1 MINPKLVE
9 SILANIA
16 ELPPMPASIAALLEM
31 FQEEDS
37 LSAAK
42 VEKIITTDQSLT
54 MNVLK
59 LCNSA
64 FFGLRQ
70 EVSSIKQAASLI
82 GFKALKALA
91 LGSFVQ
97 HISDRQ
103 LDGYL
108 VERGGLWQHSLSVA
122 AGSRLISERYL
133 KGFEDTAFTAGIVH
147 DIGKIIMS
155 KYLQKE
161 FSEIV
166 SVIKKTGIPFH
177 EAEKRI
183 LGITHA
189 DIGQMVAERWKLPN
203 ILIDVIKN
211 HHSPQNAIVNKQ
223 LVSIVHIS
231 DGVSEILGTT
241 EGIDSANMNIEEDA
255 ASSLNID
262 KAGYEDLIKR
272 LTSLMLFPEQR

>member
-1 MINPKLVE
+1 MINPKLIE

-16 ELPPMPASIAALLEM
+16 ELPPMPASIASLLEM
-31 FQEEDS
+31 FLEEDS
-37 LSAAK
+37 ISAAK
-42 VEKIITTDQSLT
+42 VEKIISSDQSLT

-82 GFKALKALA
+82 GLKALKALA
-91 LGSFVQ
+91 LGSFV
-97 HISDRQ
+97 RQ
-103 LDGYL
+103 ITDQKLDGYL
-108 VERGGLWQHSLSVA
+108 IEKGGLWEHSLSVA
-122 AGSRLISERYL
+122 GGSRLIAERYL
-133 KGFEDTAFTAGIVH
+133 KGFEDTAFTAGIIH

-161 FSEIV
+161 FAEII
-166 SVIKKTGIPFH
+166 SLIKKNNIPFH

-183 LGITHA
+183 CGVTHA

-203 ILIDVIKN
+203 ILIDVIRN
-211 HHSPQNAIVNKQ
+211 HHTPKNAVVNKQ
-223 LVSIVHIS
+223 LVSVVHIS
-231 DGVSEILGTT
+231 DSISEILGTT

-255 ASSLNID
+255 VSSLNID

-272 LTSLMLFPEQR
+272 LTNLMLFPEQR

>member
-9 SILANIA
+9 SILANID

-42 VEKIITTDQSLT
+42 IEKIISSDQSLT

-97 HISDRQ
+97 HITEQR
-103 LDGYL
+103 LEGYL
-108 VERGGLWQHSLSVA
+108 IEKGGLWEHSISVA
-122 AGSRLISERYL
+122 GGSRLIAERYL

-147 DIGKIIMS
+147 DVGKIIMS

-161 FSEIV
+161 FTEIV
-166 SVIKKTGIPFH
+166 SVIKKDAIPFH

-183 LGITHA
+183 CGITHA
-189 DIGQMVAERWKLPN
+189 EIGQMAAERWKLPN
-203 ILIDVIKN
+203 ILIDVIRN
-211 HHSPQNAIVNKQ
+211 HHSPQNAIINKQ

-231 DGVSEILGTT
+231 DSVSKILGTT
-241 EGIDSANMNIEEDA
+241 DGLDSVNMNIDEGA
-255 ASSLNID
+255 VSSLNID
-262 KAGYEDLIKR
+262 KAEYEDLIKR
-272 LTSLMLFPEQR
+272 LTNLMLFPEQR